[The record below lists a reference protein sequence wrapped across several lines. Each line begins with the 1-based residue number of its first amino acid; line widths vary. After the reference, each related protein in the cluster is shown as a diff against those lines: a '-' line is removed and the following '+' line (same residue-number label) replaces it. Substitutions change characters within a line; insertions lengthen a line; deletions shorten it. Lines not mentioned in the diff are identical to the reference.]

1 MESTVFRTTV
11 SWKGERLGH
20 LVMGNGPEME
30 FCAPAEA
37 GGFEGL
43 LTPEDAFVA
52 SINTCIMLMF
62 LWACERFRLHLLSYE
77 CRAEGIR
84 TVNIDRTE
92 AFRQLRL
99 QPMIR
104 VSAMDE
110 DPTAIEA
117 RTLRALQSAR
127 KYSLI
132 ASSINSEL
140 LIIPRIEITQEDC

>member
-11 SWKGERLGH
+11 SWKGKRLGH
-20 LVMGNGPEME
+20 VAMGNGPEME

-37 GGFEGL
+37 GGSEGL
-43 LTPEDAFVA
+43 LTPEDAFIA

-62 LWACERFRLHLLSYE
+62 IWACERFRLHLLSYE
-77 CRAEGIR
+77 CQAEGTR

-92 AFRQLRL
+92 IFSQVRL
-99 QPMIR
+99 QPLIR
-104 VSAMDE
+104 ISAMDE
-110 DPTAIEA
+110 DPAAIEA
-117 RTLRALQSAR
+117 RTVRAMQSAR

-140 LIIPRIEITQEDC
+140 LIIPIIEINQEDC